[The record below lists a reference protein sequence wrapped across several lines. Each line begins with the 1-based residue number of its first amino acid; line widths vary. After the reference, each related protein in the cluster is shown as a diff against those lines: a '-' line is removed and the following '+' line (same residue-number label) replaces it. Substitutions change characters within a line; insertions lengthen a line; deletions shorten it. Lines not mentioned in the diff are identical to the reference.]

1 LDLSTG
7 EEERKDN
14 YYLLIGKA
22 KYFGDASP
30 ATLISSSSVEEIM
43 TYTKKV
49 STKTCAASGVLSISW
64 LVNGVEANV

>member
-49 STKTCAASGVLSISW
+49 STKNLCCFWSAFYELACEWGR
-64 LVNGVEANV
+64 G